1 MKEKSKVFL
10 IGCGGTIS
18 AKSRKN
24 AWKPGELTESEI
36 LKEIPHLN
44 RIAEIGAMDLFRVDS
59 SNMQP
64 ENWATLAQTIFLKL
78 EEYDGI
84 VITHGTDTLHY
95 SAAAMSFMIQD
106 LNKPILFTGSQF
118 ALSQIGSDARRNLF
132 DAVRVAAEADL
143 AESAIV
149 FNGKILRGN
158 RSKKFREVEF
168 DAFDSVGMGPLG
180 IVENTIRLNGEQI
193 KRSGKKPKLAN
204 GIEPNVYLIKLHPG
218 FNPKIVETMINN
230 GTKGFVLEGFGA
242 GNVPT
247 EERTVIPYIKR
258 AVDSGIPVVI
268 TTQCTLG
275 TSWVYLYDVGRKA
288 LEAGGIPSF
297 DLLNEVALVKLMWV
311 LKQTKDMKKIKEMM
325 LKNYC
330 GEITPE
336 MRTIKQK
343 PLYK

>member
-1 MKEKSKVFL
+1 MKEKAKVFV

-18 AKSRKN
+18 AKPREK
-24 AWKPGELTESEI
+24 AWRPGDLTASEI
-36 LKEIPHLN
+36 LREIPHIGRLAN
-44 RIAEIGAMDLFRVDS
+44 IEIMDLFRIDS

-64 ENWATLAQTIFLKL
+64 ENWATLAQTIFLNL
-78 EEYDGI
+78 EEHDGI
-84 VITHGTDTLHY
+84 VITHGTDTMHY
-95 SAAAMSFMIQD
+95 TAAAISFMIQD
-106 LNKPILFTGSQF
+106 LNKPIIFTGSQF
-118 ALSQIGSDARRNLF
+118 ALSQIGSDAIRNLF
-132 DAVRVAAEADL
+132 DSIRVAAEADL

-158 RSKKFREVEF
+158 RSKKFRELEF

-180 IVENTIRLNGEQI
+180 VIENTIRLSGEQI
-193 KRSGKKPKLAN
+193 KRNGKKPKLAN
-204 GIEPNVYLIKLHPG
+204 GIEPNVYSIKIHPG
-218 FNPKIVETMINN
+218 FNPKIIEAMINN

-247 EERTVIPYIKR
+247 EERTLIPYIKR
-258 AVDSGIPVVI
+258 AVNSGIPVVI
-268 TTQCTLG
+268 TTQCILG

-297 DLLNEVALVKLMWV
+297 DMLNEVALVKLMWV
-311 LKQTKDMKKIKEMM
+311 LRQTKNMKKIKEMM

-336 MRTIKQK
+336 LRTIDQK